1 MVGSLVESLDAGY
14 SLAEVAVLE
23 AQTVV
28 SEEVLELEI
37 VVPQDPIAE
46 EEAAGIDLDIL
57 QSVVEAARPILDR
70 LELVVA
76 EDSQI
81 AVVGHHEADSSQT
94 SSLDVRGKKVRIIE

>member
-1 MVGSLVESLDAGY
+1 MVVVQIAVVVAVESSVVGSLAESQDAGY
-14 SLAEVAVLE
+14 SLADVVVLE

-28 SEEVLELEI
+28 SEEVLEMEI
-37 VVPQDPIAE
+37 AVPQDPIVE

-76 EDSQI
+76 EGIQV
-81 AVVGHHEADSSQT
+81 AVVGHHKAGS
-94 SSLDVRGKKVRIIE
+94 R